1 MKKNNNK
8 INLISI
14 AFSNHYSFDK
24 KQKIFFVPDTK
35 YSTSNENWNLIK
47 RGSNKILP
55 VTVFYG
61 ANASGKTNL
70 ISVFHKLKAFLNN
83 SKKVSSKLRGYRPF
97 ALNEKSKKE
106 SSLLELELS
115 VNNDIVSYSL
125 LFDANTILSETLSL
139 NKKKIYKKDKGSVVI
154 SDHTVSEYVINEVKD
169 TISRKKDV
177 LILELLAIKECE
189 PYINI
194 YNVFKNSF
202 IRFESLQDNKEL
214 LEELYQN
221 KESWVKISEW
231 LQSADFGI
239 SHFEIEKRE
248 ISAEKR
254 QLKKLFL
261 EKLQTIPQI
270 RISEDEVEDTNESIY
285 EYILKFYHKG
295 EDGKEYPLSL
305 GVESRGTL
313 IFFDMLVKLYPA
325 FLNGGLLFDDEIDS
339 SLHPLLV
346 KFLIQA
352 FNNPKINKGGAQ
364 LICTTHNSNLLK
376 KDVLTRDEVW
386 LVEKDLE
393 GHSSVYPLSQFT
405 NIRNNIDFEKWY
417 LQGRFGG
424 VPLLL
429 DITDLE
435 ELMKE

>member
-8 INLISI
+8 VNLISI

-24 KQKIFFVPDTK
+24 EQKIFFVQDTK
-35 YSTSNENWNLIK
+35 YSTSNENWNLIEC
-47 RGSNKILP
+47 GPNKILP
-55 VTVFYG
+55 VTIFYG
-61 ANASGKTNL
+61 ANASGKSNL
-70 ISVFHKLKAFLNN
+70 ISVFHKVKAFLNN
-83 SKKVSSKLRGYRPF
+83 SKKVSSKLRGYHPF

-106 SSLLELELS
+106 SSLLELELT
-115 VNNDIVSYSL
+115 VDGDIVLYSL
-125 LFDANTILSETLSL
+125 LFNADTILSETLSL
-139 NKKKIYKKDKGSVVI
+139 NKKKLYKKDRETVSI
-154 SDHTVSEYVINEVKD
+154 TDHTVSEYVVNEVKD
-169 TISRKKDV
+169 TILRKKDV

-194 YNVFKNSF
+194 YNIFKNSF
-202 IRFESLQDNKEL
+202 IRFESLRNNNEL
-214 LEELYQN
+214 LEELYRN
-221 KESWVKISEW
+221 KESWLKISQW

-239 SHFEIEKRE
+239 SRFEIEKRE
-248 ISAEKR
+248 KPSEKR
-254 QLKKLFL
+254 QLERLVF
-261 EKLQTIPQI
+261 EKLQSIPQFQL
-270 RISEDEVEDTNESIY
+270 SEDKLEDVNESLY

-295 EDGKEYPLSL
+295 EDGKEYPLSP
-305 GVESRGTL
+305 GVESSGTL
-313 IFFDMLVKLYPA
+313 VFFDMLVKLYPA

-346 KFLIQA
+346 KLLIQA

-376 KDVLTRDEVW
+376 KDILTRDEVW
-386 LVEKDLE
+386 LVEKDVE

>member
-1 MKKNNNK
+1 MKKNNSK
-8 INLISI
+8 VNLISI
-14 AFSNHYSFDK
+14 AFSNHFSFDK
-24 KQKIFFVPDTK
+24 EQKIFFVQDTK
-35 YSTSNENWNLIK
+35 YSTSSENWNLIEC
-47 RGSNKILP
+47 GQNKILP
-55 VTVFYG
+55 VTIFYG
-61 ANASGKTNL
+61 ANASGKSNL
-70 ISVFHKLKAFLNN
+70 ISVFHKVKTFLNN
-83 SKKVSSKLRGYRPF
+83 SKRVSSKLKGYRPF

-106 SSLLELELS
+106 SSLLELELA
-115 VNNDIVSYSL
+115 VDGDVICYSL
-125 LFDANTILSETLSL
+125 LFNADTILSETLFL
-139 NKKKIYKKDKGSVVI
+139 NKKKLYKKDQEMLLI
-154 SDHTVSEYVINEVKD
+154 TDHTVSEYVVNEVKD
-169 TISRKKDV
+169 TVSRKKDV
-177 LILELLAIKECE
+177 LVLELLAIKECE
-189 PYINI
+189 PYIHI

-202 IRFESLQDNKEL
+202 IRFESLRNNNEL

-221 KESWVKISEW
+221 KESWLKISQW

-239 SHFEIEKRE
+239 SHFEVEKRE
-248 ISAEKR
+248 TPVEER

-261 EKLQTIPQI
+261 EKLQSIPQFQ
-270 RISEDEVEDTNESIY
+270 ISEDEIGEVNESLY

-295 EDGKEYPLSL
+295 EDGKEYPLSS

-435 ELMKE
+435 ELMEE